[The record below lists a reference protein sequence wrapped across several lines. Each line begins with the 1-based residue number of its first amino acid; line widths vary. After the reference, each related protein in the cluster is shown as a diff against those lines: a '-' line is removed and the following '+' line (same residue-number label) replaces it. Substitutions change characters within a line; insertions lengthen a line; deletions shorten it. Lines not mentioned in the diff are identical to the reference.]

1 MTLLIAG
8 IIVFFAVHLL
18 PSTTAR
24 GALVTRLGEN
34 GYKGLFSLGAFAGL
48 LLIIFGFRA
57 AEFTPL
63 WAPLPAGRGLAMSLM
78 PIAAI
83 LVIASN
89 MPNNLKRFVRHPML
103 IGIALWGSLHLAAN
117 GDLASTIIF
126 ASFLGFSILNI
137 ALVEA
142 GGRYKAPEPVSYL
155 WDLGTVVAGIALF
168 LALFFL
174 HPHIAGVPIVQM
186 S

>member
-1 MTLLIAG
+1 
-8 IIVFFAVHLL
+8 
-18 PSTTAR
+18 
-24 GALVTRLGEN
+24 
-34 GYKGLFSLGAFAGL
+34 
-48 LLIIFGFRA
+48 
-57 AEFTPL
+57 
-63 WAPLPAGRGLAMSLM
+63 
-78 PIAAI
+78 
-83 LVIASN
+83 
-89 MPNNLKRFVRHPML
+89 ML